1 MNVFLSIKYHPDLSN
16 RNKIER
22 ILAILESCGAHT
34 FCIARDIEKWGK
46 EHFDSQELMRIT
58 LREIRNMHLV
68 VIDLEEKGVGVGIEG
83 GYAVGRGIQVV
94 TIAPHLSDVSLTLGG
109 ISREIIYYSEI
120 DDLKPHFQ
128 RLVAG

>member
-16 RNKIER
+16 RHKIER
-22 ILAILESCGAHT
+22 ILAILESCGTHT
-34 FCIARDIEKWGK
+34 FCIARDIEKWGRL
-46 EHFDSQELMRIT
+46 HFDSQELMRIT

-68 VIDLEEKGVGVGIEG
+68 VVDLEEKGVGVGIEG

-94 TIAPHLSDVSLTLGG
+94 TIAPHGSDVSLTLRG
-109 ISREIIYYSEI
+109 ISSETIYYSDI